1 MKLKWTP
8 EEINIIKSGFLEGK
22 LVKTI
27 ANEIG
32 RTPTAVNKFLSRA
45 GIRTRRWSI
54 PKREHSVK
62 RGKNF
67 AASKQILNAVY
78 KNEVVTDF
86 RAVLGFLRSNG
97 YAISKNSKKTFA
109 PLDNYAINDRPIS
122 DVKLLIL
129 ANRLRCE
136 KHQPIFAVPELSWD

>member
-8 EEINIIKSGFLEGK
+8 EEINTIKSGFLAGK

-54 PKREHSVK
+54 PKREHTVK
-62 RGKNF
+62 QVKNF
-67 AASKQILNAVY
+67 AATKQTLNAVY
-78 KNEVVTDF
+78 TNEVVTDF
-86 RAVLGFLRSNG
+86 REVLGFLKSNG
-97 YAISKNSKKTFA
+97 YTISKNSKKTFA
-109 PLDNYAINDRPIS
+109 PMDNYAIDDRPVS

-136 KHQPIFAVPELSWD
+136 KQQPVFSVPELSWD